1 MVEAADSSDYA
12 AELPGSAG
20 VAFGWV
26 VQASDFAVD
35 LKGFAAAAA
44 AAAEGTAASGS
55 GRGAGSGGWELR
67 TGRGG
72 VRCRFSCLG
81 LGLSLRWNLA
91 LG

>member
-35 LKGFAAAAA
+35 LRGFAAAAA
-44 AAAEGTAASGS
+44 AAEGRAASGS

-67 TGRGG
+67 TGSGAG
-72 VRCRFSCLG
+72 
-81 LGLSLRWNLA
+81 
-91 LG
+91 

>member
-35 LKGFAAAAA
+35 LRGFAAAAA
-44 AAAEGTAASGS
+44 AEGRAASGS

-67 TGRGG
+67 TGSGAG
-72 VRCRFSCLG
+72 
-81 LGLSLRWNLA
+81 
-91 LG
+91 